1 MLLGLVL
8 IGVAL
13 AAPEEDSTAAARAT
27 TRQVLSVPARTAGTV
42 APTTPSGFGGG
53 LAPPRKGRQA
63 LRGFGEVQV
72 TIIAENGKR
81 CEVCLL
87 SAISQVQRE
96 RGLMEVDDPKLGGY
110 DGMLFEYP
118 HEVQSSFW
126 MRNTPMPLSIAYF
139 DETGSMVSRT
149 DMTPCG
155 DSSRCPPYPPGAA
168 FKFAL
173 EMPQGRFPSVG
184 IRRTARIVINS
195 RTCTAAKG
203 GR

>member
-1 MLLGLVL
+1 MLLGLL
-8 IGVAL
+8 MIGVAL
-13 AAPEEDSTAAARAT
+13 ASPEEESTAAVGVT
-27 TRQVLSVPARTAGTV
+27 TRSVLSVPPQTAGTV
-42 APTTPSGFGGG
+42 APTTPAGFGG
-53 LAPPRKGRQA
+53 LAPPRSGRQA

-81 CEVCLL
+81 CDVCLL
-87 SAISQVQRE
+87 SAISEVQRE
-96 RGLMEVDDPKLGGY
+96 RGLMEVSDTELGGY

-118 HEVQSSFW
+118 REVQSAFW

-149 DMTPCG
+149 DMTPCE
-155 DSSRCPPYPPGAA
+155 DSARCPSYPPGAT

-195 RTCTAAKG
+195 RTCKAAKG